1 MRFMAGGDRQL
12 AHAMHL
18 NTSYRELLLSS
29 LCTDARALSASC
41 PCHPLPLGS
50 CSVWWRWRPKS
61 PRTGTIAGRAERAA
75 STQAAQYLAG
85 AVCSAHPRAHA
96 AEQCGGVPQ
105 HFRVCVVS
113 FARIACQTAWF
124 IVACGKVRQT
134 GGCAASDVLF
144 IFVRFMSR

>member
-41 PCHPLPLGS
+41 PCHPLP
-50 CSVWWRWRPKS
+50 P
-61 PRTGTIAGRAERAA
+61 
-75 STQAAQYLAG
+75 
-85 AVCSAHPRAHA
+85 HA

-105 HFRVCVVS
+105 HFRVCVV
-113 FARIACQTAWF
+113 FFRPE
-124 IVACGKVRQT
+124 
-134 GGCAASDVLF
+134 
-144 IFVRFMSR
+144 